1 MLDDPGHPGN
11 LPGTGRSRTRRG
23 DIILPFL
30 TVLFDSAAIEFSFL
44 FSYWLRFRSPF
55 FDSLGFVHADSPPI
69 QGYLTGS
76 LFIVVVWLL
85 LFHARRM
92 YRPRRNVSLSDELIS
107 VIKVVSVGMLI
118 VMSAAF
124 FYRDFSYSRIVFGL
138 LWGTSILTIFA
149 GRAIVQRIE
158 RNLYARG
165 KNLQQAIIIGNDG
178 MANEVYSRL
187 NRHPAFG
194 ITISGYFADRPAH
207 EELNLSGAHFLG
219 PITGAPAFIREHG
232 VERVF
237 IALRAQEHHRL
248 YDVIAESEGIN
259 VEFMMVPDVLE
270 ILTSQVQL
278 TELEGVPFLRIKG
291 IPLTFWGRT
300 TKRAFDIVVSF
311 SILVLLSPGWLF
323 IMLLIRL
330 DSKGPIFFKQERV
343 GLDGRRFKMVKFRSM
358 KEGSEEFD
366 DEAGLGIKDDPRR
379 TRLGVFLRKTSLDE
393 LPQLYNVLKGHM
405 SLVGPRPERSQ
416 YVEQFQDSIPK
427 YLDRHRVKTGMTGW
441 AQVNGLR
448 GDTSIE
454 ERIKYDLYYIENWS
468 LAFDLKIL
476 LRTLKAAMN
485 FKEVH

>member
-1 MLDDPGHPGN
+1 MVDDPGHPGS
-11 LPGTGRSRTRRG
+11 PATPARPAPRRG

-30 TVLFDSAAIEFSFL
+30 TVLFDSFAIEFSFL

-69 QGYLTGS
+69 QGYLIGS

-85 LFHARRM
+85 LFHSQRM
-92 YRPRRNVSLSDELIS
+92 YHARRNVSLSDELIS
-107 VIKVVSVGMLI
+107 IIKVVSVGMLI

-124 FYRDFSYSRIVFGL
+124 FYREFSYSRIVFGL
-138 LWGTSILTIFA
+138 LWGTSIITIFA
-149 GRAIVQRIE
+149 GRVIIQRIE

-178 MANEVYSRL
+178 LANEVYTRL
-187 NRHPAFG
+187 HNHPAFG
-194 ITISGYFADRPAH
+194 IVISGYFADSQTQPD
-207 EELNLSGAHFLG
+207 LKLSGAQYLG
-219 PITGAPAFIREHG
+219 PISGAPAFIREHRI
-232 VERVF
+232 ERVF
-237 IALRAQEHHRL
+237 IALRAQDHHRV
-248 YDVIAESEGIN
+248 YEIIADSEGVN

-278 TELEGVPFLRIKG
+278 KELEGVPFLRIKG
-291 IPLTFWGRT
+291 IPLTFWGRA
-300 TKRAFDIVVSF
+300 TKRAFDIVISAYVL
-311 SILVLLSPGWLF
+311 ILTSPVWLF

-330 DSKGPIFFKQERV
+330 DSKGPVFFKQERV
-343 GLDGRRFKMVKFRSM
+343 GLDGRKFKMVKFRSM
-358 KEGSEEFD
+358 KVGSEEFD
-366 DEAGLGIKDDPRR
+366 DKAGLGIRNDPRR
-379 TRLGVFLRKTSLDE
+379 TRLGVFLRRTSLDE

-416 YVEQFQDSIPK
+416 YVEQFQSSIPK

-468 LAFDLKIL
+468 VAFDIKIL
-476 LRTLKAAMN
+476 LRTIKAALDV
-485 FKEVH
+485 KEVH